1 MDLYLLDNNFK
12 RIGYVDCY
20 ESLIWAT
27 RYNTKGGVDLQIMPS
42 QMFKKGY
49 YLQRNDDANLMK
61 INALEYKNN
70 ELIVGAEDC
79 TCLLYQRV
87 IWKTIVFSGTV
98 EDFIRE
104 IIIENVIDPTNEAR
118 KIDNFELTE
127 KKGFTDEIE
136 AQTDYENVGEK
147 IEELCKTYDY
157 GFRVI
162 FKDNKFY
169 FDLYQGAQSKCVFSP
184 EYENLG
190 DTSFKTTTEDY
201 HNACLVGGEGEGSD
215 QILESVYIGATEPSG
230 QNRYETFLDESST
243 SMTQDGTTIKEE
255 TYRKHLRVYGTE
267 ELMSTSTDEFE
278 GEVVLQTYNYKT
290 DYNLGDK
297 VHIKDKY
304 GNEQD
309 VRIREVTETWDVDG
323 YSIEIS
329 FDEDN

>member
-1 MDLYLLDNNFK
+1 MDLYLLDNNFNIISYIDK
-12 RIGYVDCY
+12 Y

-27 RYNTKGGVDLQIMPS
+27 RYNSKGALDLQIMPS
-42 QMFKKGY
+42 TIFKKGY
-49 YLQRNDDANLMK
+49 YLQRSDDNTLFK
-61 INALEYKNN
+61 ITALEYKNN

-79 TCLLYQRV
+79 TCLLYQRI

-98 EDFIRE
+98 EDFIRK
-104 IIIENVIDPTNEAR
+104 IITDNIISPSNSAR
-118 KIDNFELTE
+118 KIDNFILTD
-127 KKGFTDEIE
+127 KKGFTDTIE

-169 FDLYQGAQSKCVFSP
+169 FDLYQGSQNNCVFSP

-190 DTSFKTTTEDY
+190 DTSFKTDNEDY
-201 HNACLVGGEGEGSD
+201 KNTCLVGGEGDG
-215 QILESVYIGATEPSG
+215 IARRLESVYIGDTEPSG
-230 QNRYETFLDESST
+230 AERFEEFLDEESLSIEQET
-243 SMTQDGTTIKEE
+243 EVEE
-255 TYRKHLRVYGTE
+255 LIYRKQLQEAGRE
-267 ELMSTSTDEFE
+267 ELKSITTDEFE
-278 GEVVLQTYNYKT
+278 GEVVLQTYTYKT

-297 VHIKDKY
+297 VYIRDKY
-304 GNEQD
+304 GNEGN

-329 FDEDN
+329 FNED